1 MGLGQIG
8 TGPSP
13 TMRNALF
20 WPLLALTGLLAY
32 LPALR
37 SFFVKDDLILILSA
51 QAAFP
56 NLLIHSWP
64 GGFFRP
70 SAELLFAIQHALFGL
85 HPLPYH
91 LLSLA
96 AHAAATLLL
105 YRLFLRLLE
114 NRDLSRIGAL
124 VFALHPLHTESVSW
138 ISGQMS
144 LFAGLCTLLLLYEPG
159 RGHSFRLAIPALIVT
174 VGLGFYE
181 SYAAAPI
188 LWLFLYFYM
197 PRIRQQSRPIHFTVT
212 ALLATLTISTY
223 LYWRFSVLGL
233 RGGNY
238 AVMPSI
244 ETVLTNLL
252 YYLYLLFG
260 GSAVGGRILYYQ
272 PGQIFS
278 TTNFLQV
285 FPPLLIAT
293 VVLLVAAGIRYAR
306 HRAQVANTSISRET
320 LLPIVWLLIAL
331 LPALILPER
340 PRRLA
345 YTSIPAFALLVA
357 MSFSYLQQKIRNGM
371 TFTRAGLLFYSMIMA
386 VTLHARNQDWQ
397 TAGAIEKDMATLVS
411 SAQECASLVIDAPN
425 LLGDALLFNSLS
437 TERRIE
443 QATGKHLPVYD
454 AHQLPS
460 DPTPMLPTCSFRYT
474 NSGFVS
480 TDSETP
486 PYFVR
491 GKNWMPSPNFQP

>member
-1 MGLGQIG
+1 
-8 TGPSP
+8 
-13 TMRNALF
+13 MRNIRF
-20 WPLLALTGLLAY
+20 WPLLTLVGLLAY

-37 SFFVKDDLILILSA
+37 SFFVKDDLTLILSA
-51 QAAFP
+51 RATFP
-56 NLLIHSWP
+56 NLLTHSWP

-70 SAELLFAIQHALFGL
+70 AAELLFATQHALFGL

-91 LLSLA
+91 LLSVG

-114 NRDLSRIGAL
+114 NRDQSRIGAL

-159 RGHSFRLAIPALIVT
+159 RGHSLRLAIPALIVT

-188 LWLFLYFYM
+188 LWLSLYFYM

-212 ALLATLTISTY
+212 ALLATLPISTY

-238 AVMPSI
+238 AVVPSI

-293 VVLLVAAGIRYAR
+293 VVLLAAAGIRYAR
-306 HRAQVANTSISRET
+306 HRTQGANTSISREA

-345 YTSIPAFALLVA
+345 YTSVPAFAILVA
-357 MSFSYLQQKIRNGM
+357 MSFSYLQQKTRHGM
-371 TFTRAGLLFYSMIMA
+371 ICARAGLFFYSMIMA

-437 TERRIE
+437 TERWIE
-443 QATGKHLPVYD
+443 HTTGKHLPVYD
-454 AHQLPS
+454 AHQLPPHPS
-460 DPTPMLPTCSFRYT
+460 HESPACSFRYD
-474 NSGFVS
+474 NGGFVS
-480 TDSETP
+480 TASVSP
-486 PYFVR
+486 LYYIR

>member
-159 RGHSFRLAIPALIVT
+159 RGHSAPARHTRPDRHRGPGLLRELRCRTDPLAIPL
-174 VGLGFYE
+174 
-181 SYAAAPI
+181 
-188 LWLFLYFYM
+188 
-197 PRIRQQSRPIHFTVT
+197 
-212 ALLATLTISTY
+212 
-223 LYWRFSVLGL
+223 
-233 RGGNY
+233 
-238 AVMPSI
+238 
-244 ETVLTNLL
+244 LL
-252 YYLYLLFG
+252 Y
-260 GSAVGGRILYYQ
+260 
-272 PGQIFS
+272 
-278 TTNFLQV
+278 
-285 FPPLLIAT
+285 AT
-293 VVLLVAAGIRYAR
+293 HTAAISPHPFYGHCPAR
-306 HRAQVANTSISRET
+306 DSN
-320 LLPIVWLLIAL
+320 
-331 LPALILPER
+331 
-340 PRRLA
+340 
-345 YTSIPAFALLVA
+345 Y
-357 MSFSYLQQKIRNGM
+357 
-371 TFTRAGLLFYSMIMA
+371 
-386 VTLHARNQDWQ
+386 
-397 TAGAIEKDMATLVS
+397 
-411 SAQECASLVIDAPN
+411 
-425 LLGDALLFNSLS
+425 
-437 TERRIE
+437 
-443 QATGKHLPVYD
+443 KHLPLL
-454 AHQLPS
+454 AL
-460 DPTPMLPTCSFRYT
+460 
-474 NSGFVS
+474 
-480 TDSETP
+480 
-486 PYFVR
+486 
-491 GKNWMPSPNFQP
+491 